1 MKISVEALSKQV
13 YNKPETRAFI
23 MMRTGIEFGV
33 HGLFILEEPL
43 YLKEEGNDSRKFER
57 QV

>member
-23 MMRTGIEFGV
+23 LIRTGIGLGV
-33 HGLFILEEPL
+33 TGLFILEETPL
-43 YLKEEGNDSRKFER
+43 FEGGR
-57 QV
+57 Q